1 MKHSDLWNT
10 SETTRALRELHKE
23 QARAFTLN
31 EQSAQKFFALIATHC
46 EIVARLAVILAEQ
59 SGQTVTN
66 TLIEGALAHDIGT
79 YSVLETERVNT
90 DAEIHAASVNASTE
104 IHAASVN
111 VGREP
116 IFQRNIYIQHGTRG
130 YELLL
135 SEGFDESLA
144 QFARNHTGVGITKA
158 ECIQQNLPLEPQ
170 DYLPETVEQE
180 IVLLAD
186 KFHTK
191 SIPPR
196 FVSVHTAR
204 ARVEKF
210 GSENIVRWDRLVAC
224 YGVPCESDIAKLAAH
239 YSMEIM

>member
-31 EQSAQKFFALIATHC
+31 EQSAQKSFALIATHC

-79 YSVLETERVNT
+79 YSVLETERVN
-90 DAEIHAASVNASTE
+90 ASTE
-104 IHAASVN
+104 IQAEHVN

>member
-31 EQSAQKFFALIATHC
+31 EQSAQKSFALIATHC

-79 YSVLETERVNT
+79 YSVLETERVN
-90 DAEIHAASVNASTE
+90 ASTE
-104 IHAASVN
+104 IQAEHVN

-158 ECIQQNLPLEPQ
+158 ECIQQNLPLESQ

-191 SIPPR
+191 SVPPR

-210 GSENIVRWDRLVAC
+210 GPENIARCDKLVAC

>member
-1 MKHSDLWNT
+1 MSFPEQDKTLNSLWNT
-10 SETTRALRELHKE
+10 SETTRTLRELHKE

-31 EQSAQKFFALIATHC
+31 EQSAQKSFALIATHC
-46 EIVARLAVILAEQ
+46 EIVARLAVVLAEQ
-59 SGQTVTN
+59 SGQIVTN

-79 YSVLETERVNT
+79 YSVLETEHVNT
-90 DAEIHAASVNASTE
+90 DAEIHAAP
-104 IHAASVN
+104 VN
-111 VGREP
+111 VSREP
-116 IFQRNIYIQHGTRG
+116 IFQRNIYIEHGTRG

-191 SIPPR
+191 SVPPR

-210 GSENIVRWDRLVAC
+210 GSENIARWDKLVAC

>member
-31 EQSAQKFFALIATHC
+31 EQSAQKSFALIATHC

-79 YSVLETERVNT
+79 YSVL
-90 DAEIHAASVNASTE
+90 AHNAFA
-104 IHAASVN
+104 HNQVL
-111 VGREP
+111 
-116 IFQRNIYIQHGTRG
+116 FQRDIYIQHGTRG

-135 SEGFDESLA
+135 ANGFGEEIA
-144 QFARNHTGVGITKA
+144 AFARNHTGVGITKA
-158 ECIQQNLPLEPQ
+158 DCVQQKLPIEPA
-170 DYLPETVEQE
+170 DYMPTNAAQK
-180 IVLLAD
+180 IVALAD

-191 SIPPR
+191 SLPPR
-196 FVSVHTAR
+196 FVSEQTAR

-210 GSENIVRWDRLVAC
+210 GSENIARWDKLVAC
-224 YGVPCESDIAKLAAH
+224 YGVPPRDVLDELAH
-239 YSMEIM
+239 EYRMEIL

>member
-1 MKHSDLWNT
+1 MAVMKHSDLWNT

-31 EQSAQKFFALIATHC
+31 EQSAQKSFALIATHC

-79 YSVLETERVNT
+79 YSVL
-90 DAEIHAASVNASTE
+90 AHNAFA
-104 IHAASVN
+104 HNQVL
-111 VGREP
+111 
-116 IFQRNIYIQHGTRG
+116 FQRDIYIQHGTRG

-135 SEGFDESLA
+135 ANGFGEEIA
-144 QFARNHTGVGITKA
+144 AFARNHTGVGITKA
-158 ECIQQNLPLEPQ
+158 DCVQQKLPIEPA
-170 DYLPETVEQE
+170 DYMPTNAAQE
-180 IVLLAD
+180 IVALAD

-191 SIPPR
+191 LLPPR
-196 FVSVHTAR
+196 FVSEQTAR

-210 GSENIVRWDRLVAC
+210 GSENIARWDKLVA
-224 YGVPCESDIAKLAAH
+224 
-239 YSMEIM
+239 

>member
-31 EQSAQKFFALIATHC
+31 EQSAQKSFALIATHC

-79 YSVLETERVNT
+79 YSVLETERVN
-90 DAEIHAASVNASTE
+90 ASTE
-104 IHAASVN
+104 IQAEHVN

-210 GSENIVRWDRLVAC
+210 GSENIVRWDKLVAC

>member
-31 EQSAQKFFALIATHC
+31 EQSAQKSFALIATHC

-59 SGQTVTN
+59 SGQIVTN

-79 YSVLETERVNT
+79 YSVL
-90 DAEIHAASVNASTE
+90 AHNAFA
-104 IHAASVN
+104 HNQVL
-111 VGREP
+111 
-116 IFQRNIYIQHGTRG
+116 FQRDIYIQHGTRG

-158 ECIQQNLPLEPQ
+158 DCVQQKLPIEPA
-170 DYLPETVEQE
+170 DYMPTNAAQE
-180 IVLLAD
+180 IVALAD

-191 SIPPR
+191 SLPPR
-196 FVSVHTAR
+196 FVSEQTAR

-210 GSENIVRWDRLVAC
+210 GSENIARWDKLVAC
-224 YGVPCESDIAKLAAH
+224 YGVPPRDVLDELAH
-239 YSMEIM
+239 EYRMEIL

>member
-31 EQSAQKFFALIATHC
+31 EQSAQKSFALIATHC

-79 YSVLETERVNT
+79 YSVL
-90 DAEIHAASVNASTE
+90 AHNAFA
-104 IHAASVN
+104 HNQVL
-111 VGREP
+111 
-116 IFQRNIYIQHGTRG
+116 FQRDIYIQHGTRG

-135 SEGFDESLA
+135 ANGEEIA
-144 QFARNHTGVGITKA
+144 AFARNHTGVGITKA
-158 ECIQQNLPLEPQ
+158 DCVQQKLPIEPA
-170 DYLPETVEQE
+170 DYMPTNAAQE
-180 IVLLAD
+180 IVALAD

-191 SIPPR
+191 LLPPR
-196 FVSVHTAR
+196 FVSEQTAR

-210 GSENIVRWDRLVAC
+210 GSENIARWDKLVAC
-224 YGVPCESDIAKLAAH
+224 YGVPPRDVLDKLAH
-239 YSMEIM
+239 EYRMEIL

>member
-79 YSVLETERVNT
+79 YSVL
-90 DAEIHAASVNASTE
+90 AHNAFA
-104 IHAASVN
+104 HNQVL
-111 VGREP
+111 
-116 IFQRNIYIQHGTRG
+116 FQRDIYIQHGTRG

-135 SEGFDESLA
+135 ANGFGEEIA
-144 QFARNHTGVGITKA
+144 AFARNHTGVGITKA
-158 ECIQQNLPLEPQ
+158 DCVQQKLPIEPA
-170 DYLPETVEQE
+170 DYMPTNAAQE
-180 IVLLAD
+180 IVALAD

-191 SIPPR
+191 LLPPR
-196 FVSVHTAR
+196 FVSEQTAR

-210 GSENIVRWDRLVAC
+210 GSENIARWDKLVAC
-224 YGVPCESDIAKLAAH
+224 YGVPPRDVLDELAH
-239 YSMEIM
+239 EYRMEIL

>member
-31 EQSAQKFFALIATHC
+31 EQSAQKSFALIATHC

-79 YSVLETERVNT
+79 YSVL
-90 DAEIHAASVNASTE
+90 AHNAFA
-104 IHAASVN
+104 HNQVL
-111 VGREP
+111 
-116 IFQRNIYIQHGTRG
+116 FQRDIYIQHGTRG

-158 ECIQQNLPLEPQ
+158 DCVQQKLPIEPA
-170 DYLPETVEQE
+170 DYMPTNAAQE
-180 IVLLAD
+180 IVALAD

-191 SIPPR
+191 SLPPR
-196 FVSVHTAR
+196 FVSEQTAR

-210 GSENIVRWDRLVAC
+210 GSENIARWDKLVAC
-224 YGVPCESDIAKLAAH
+224 YGVPPRDVLDELAH
-239 YSMEIM
+239 EYRMEIL

>member
-1 MKHSDLWNT
+1 MSFPEQDKTLNSLWNT

-31 EQSAQKFFALIATHC
+31 EQSAQKSFALIATHC

-79 YSVLETERVNT
+79 YSVL
-90 DAEIHAASVNASTE
+90 AHNAFA
-104 IHAASVN
+104 HNQVL
-111 VGREP
+111 
-116 IFQRNIYIQHGTRG
+116 FQRDIYIQHGTRG

-135 SEGFDESLA
+135 ANGFGEEIA
-144 QFARNHTGVGITKA
+144 AFARNHTGVGITKA
-158 ECIQQNLPLEPQ
+158 DCVQQKLPIEPA
-170 DYLPETVEQE
+170 DYMPTNAAQK
-180 IVLLAD
+180 IVALAD

-191 SIPPR
+191 SLPPR
-196 FVSVHTAR
+196 FVSEQTAR

-210 GSENIVRWDRLVAC
+210 GSENIARWDKLVAC
-224 YGVPCESDIAKLAAH
+224 YGVPPRDVLDELAH
-239 YSMEIM
+239 EYRMEIL

>member
-1 MKHSDLWNT
+1 MSFPEQDKTLNSLWNV
-10 SETTRALRELHKE
+10 SETARALRELHKE

-31 EQSAQKFFALIATHC
+31 EQSAQKSFALIATHC

-90 DAEIHAASVNASTE
+90 DAEIHAAP
-104 IHAASVN
+104 VN

-191 SIPPR
+191 SVPPR

-210 GSENIVRWDRLVAC
+210 GPENIARWDKLVAC

>member
-1 MKHSDLWNT
+1 MAVMSFPEQDKTLNSLWNT

-31 EQSAQKFFALIATHC
+31 EQSAQKSFALIATHC

-79 YSVLETERVNT
+79 YSVL
-90 DAEIHAASVNASTE
+90 AHNAFA
-104 IHAASVN
+104 HNQVL
-111 VGREP
+111 
-116 IFQRNIYIQHGTRG
+116 FQRDIYIQHGTRG

-135 SEGFDESLA
+135 ANGFGEEIA
-144 QFARNHTGVGITKA
+144 AFARNHTGVGITKA
-158 ECIQQNLPLEPQ
+158 DCVQQKLPIEPA
-170 DYLPETVEQE
+170 DYMPTNAAQK
-180 IVLLAD
+180 IVALAD

-191 SIPPR
+191 SLPPR
-196 FVSVHTAR
+196 FVSEQTAR

-210 GSENIVRWDRLVAC
+210 GSENIARWDKLVAC
-224 YGVPCESDIAKLAAH
+224 YGVPPRDVLDELAH
-239 YSMEIM
+239 EYRMEIL

>member
-31 EQSAQKFFALIATHC
+31 EQSAQKSFALIATHC

-59 SGQTVTN
+59 SGQIVTN

-79 YSVLETERVNT
+79 YSVLAHNQVL
-90 DAEIHAASVNASTE
+90 
-104 IHAASVN
+104 
-111 VGREP
+111 
-116 IFQRNIYIQHGTRG
+116 FQRDIYIQHGTRG

-158 ECIQQNLPLEPQ
+158 DCVQQKLPIEPA
-170 DYLPETVEQE
+170 DYMPTNAAQE
-180 IVLLAD
+180 IVALAD

-191 SIPPR
+191 SLPPR
-196 FVSVHTAR
+196 FVSEQTAR

-210 GSENIVRWDRLVAC
+210 GSENIARWDKLVAC
-224 YGVPCESDIAKLAAH
+224 YGVPPRDVLDELAH
-239 YSMEIM
+239 EYRMEIL

>member
-31 EQSAQKFFALIATHC
+31 EQSAQKSFALIATHC

-79 YSVLETERVNT
+79 YSVL
-90 DAEIHAASVNASTE
+90 AHNAFA
-104 IHAASVN
+104 HNQVL
-111 VGREP
+111 
-116 IFQRNIYIQHGTRG
+116 FQRDIYIQHGTRG

-135 SEGFDESLA
+135 ANGFGEEIA
-144 QFARNHTGVGITKA
+144 AFARNHTGVGITKA
-158 ECIQQNLPLEPQ
+158 DCVQQKLPIEPA
-170 DYLPETVEQE
+170 DYMPTNAAQE
-180 IVLLAD
+180 IVALAD

-191 SIPPR
+191 LLPPR
-196 FVSVHTAR
+196 FVSEQTAR

-210 GSENIVRWDRLVAC
+210 GSENIARWDKLVAC
-224 YGVPCESDIAKLAAH
+224 YGVPPCDVLDELAH
-239 YSMEIM
+239 EYRMEIL

>member
-31 EQSAQKFFALIATHC
+31 EQSAQKSFALIATHC

-79 YSVLETERVNT
+79 YSVL
-90 DAEIHAASVNASTE
+90 AHNAFA
-104 IHAASVN
+104 HNQVL
-111 VGREP
+111 
-116 IFQRNIYIQHGTRG
+116 FQRDIYIQHGTRG

-135 SEGFDESLA
+135 ANGFGEEIA
-144 QFARNHTGVGITKA
+144 AFARNHTGVGITKA
-158 ECIQQNLPLEPQ
+158 DCVQQKLPIEPA
-170 DYLPETVEQE
+170 DYMPTNAAQE
-180 IVLLAD
+180 IVALAD

-191 SIPPR
+191 LLPPR
-196 FVSVHTAR
+196 FVSEQTAR

-210 GSENIVRWDRLVAC
+210 GSENIARWDKLVAC
-224 YGVPCESDIAKLAAH
+224 YGVPPRDVLDKLAH
-239 YSMEIM
+239 EYRMEIL

>member
-31 EQSAQKFFALIATHC
+31 EQSAQKSFVLIATHC

-59 SGQTVTN
+59 SGQIVTN

-79 YSVLETERVNT
+79 YSVL
-90 DAEIHAASVNASTE
+90 AHNAFA
-104 IHAASVN
+104 HNQVL
-111 VGREP
+111 
-116 IFQRNIYIQHGTRG
+116 FQRDIYIQHGTRG

-158 ECIQQNLPLEPQ
+158 DCVQQKLPIEPA
-170 DYLPETVEQE
+170 DYMPTNAAQE
-180 IVLLAD
+180 IVALAD

-191 SIPPR
+191 SLPPR
-196 FVSVHTAR
+196 FVSEQTAR

-210 GSENIVRWDRLVAC
+210 GSENIARWDKLVAC
-224 YGVPCESDIAKLAAH
+224 YGVPPRDVLDELAH
-239 YSMEIM
+239 EYRMEIL

>member
-10 SETTRALRELHKE
+10 SETTRTLRELHKE

-31 EQSAQKFFALIATHC
+31 EQSAQKSFALIATHC

-59 SGQTVTN
+59 SGQIVTN

-79 YSVLETERVNT
+79 YSVLAHNQVL
-90 DAEIHAASVNASTE
+90 
-104 IHAASVN
+104 
-111 VGREP
+111 
-116 IFQRNIYIQHGTRG
+116 FQRDIYIQHGTRG

-158 ECIQQNLPLEPQ
+158 DCVQQKLPIEPA
-170 DYLPETVEQE
+170 DYMPTNAAQE
-180 IVLLAD
+180 IVALAD

-191 SIPPR
+191 SLPPR
-196 FVSVHTAR
+196 FVSEQTAR

-210 GSENIVRWDRLVAC
+210 GSENIARWDKLVAC
-224 YGVPCESDIAKLAAH
+224 YGVPPRDVLDELAH
-239 YSMEIM
+239 EYRMEIL

>member
-10 SETTRALRELHKE
+10 SETTRTLRELHKE

-31 EQSAQKFFALIATHC
+31 EQSAQKSFALIATHC

-79 YSVLETERVNT
+79 YSVLEAERVNT
-90 DAEIHAASVNASTE
+90 DAEIHTAP
-104 IHAASVN
+104 VN

-135 SEGFDESLA
+135 ANGFGEEIA
-144 QFARNHTGVGITKA
+144 AFARNHTGVGITKA
-158 ECIQQNLPLEPQ
+158 DCVQQKLPIEPA
-170 DYLPETVEQE
+170 DYMPTNAAQE
-180 IVLLAD
+180 IVALAD

-191 SIPPR
+191 SLPPR
-196 FVSVHTAR
+196 FVSEQTAR
-204 ARVEKF
+204 ARVKKF
-210 GSENIVRWDRLVAC
+210 GSENIARWDKLVAC
-224 YGVPCESDIAKLAAH
+224 YGVPPRDVLDELAH
-239 YSMEIM
+239 EYRMEIL

>member
-31 EQSAQKFFALIATHC
+31 EQSAQKFFVLIATHC

-90 DAEIHAASVNASTE
+90 GAEIQAEH
-104 IHAASVN
+104 VN

-191 SIPPR
+191 SVPPR

-210 GSENIVRWDRLVAC
+210 SPENIARWDKLVAC

>member
-1 MKHSDLWNT
+1 MAVMKHSDLWNT

-31 EQSAQKFFALIATHC
+31 EQSAQKSFALIATHC

-79 YSVLETERVNT
+79 YSVL
-90 DAEIHAASVNASTE
+90 AHNAFA
-104 IHAASVN
+104 HNQVL
-111 VGREP
+111 
-116 IFQRNIYIQHGTRG
+116 FQRDIYIQHGTRG

-135 SEGFDESLA
+135 ANGFGEEIA
-144 QFARNHTGVGITKA
+144 AFARNHTGVGITKA
-158 ECIQQNLPLEPQ
+158 DCVQQKLPIEPA
-170 DYLPETVEQE
+170 DYMPTNAAQE
-180 IVLLAD
+180 IVALAD

-191 SIPPR
+191 LLPPR
-196 FVSVHTAR
+196 FVSEQTAR

-210 GSENIVRWDRLVAC
+210 GSENIARWDKLVAC
-224 YGVPCESDIAKLAAH
+224 YGVPPRDVLDELAH
-239 YSMEIM
+239 EYRMEIL

>member
-1 MKHSDLWNT
+1 MAVMKHSDLWNT

-31 EQSAQKFFALIATHC
+31 EQSAQKSFALIATHC

-79 YSVLETERVNT
+79 YHNQVL
-90 DAEIHAASVNASTE
+90 
-104 IHAASVN
+104 
-111 VGREP
+111 
-116 IFQRNIYIQHGTRG
+116 FQRDIYIQHGTRG

-135 SEGFDESLA
+135 ANGFGEEIA
-144 QFARNHTGVGITKA
+144 AFARNHTGVGITKA
-158 ECIQQNLPLEPQ
+158 DCVQQKLPIEPA
-170 DYLPETVEQE
+170 DYMPTNAAQE
-180 IVLLAD
+180 IVALAD

-191 SIPPR
+191 LLPPR
-196 FVSVHTAR
+196 FVSEQTAR

-210 GSENIVRWDRLVAC
+210 GSENIARWDKLVAC
-224 YGVPCESDIAKLAAH
+224 YGVPPRDVLDELAH
-239 YSMEIM
+239 EYRMEIL

>member
-31 EQSAQKFFALIATHC
+31 EQSAQKSFALIATHC

-79 YSVLETERVNT
+79 YSVL
-90 DAEIHAASVNASTE
+90 AHNAFA
-104 IHAASVN
+104 HNQVL
-111 VGREP
+111 
-116 IFQRNIYIQHGTRG
+116 FQRDIYIQHGTRG

-135 SEGFDESLA
+135 ANGFGEEIA
-144 QFARNHTGVGITKA
+144 AFARNHTGVGITKA
-158 ECIQQNLPLEPQ
+158 DCVQQKLPIEPA
-170 DYLPETVEQE
+170 DYMPTNAAQE
-180 IVLLAD
+180 IVALAD

-191 SIPPR
+191 LLPPR
-196 FVSVHTAR
+196 FVSEQTAR

-210 GSENIVRWDRLVAC
+210 GSENIARWDKLVAC
-224 YGVPCESDIAKLAAH
+224 YGVPPRDVLDELAH
-239 YSMEIM
+239 EYRMEIL

>member
-31 EQSAQKFFALIATHC
+31 EQSAQKSFALIATHC

-79 YSVLETERVNT
+79 YSVLETERVN
-90 DAEIHAASVNASTE
+90 ASTE
-104 IHAASVN
+104 IQAEHVN

-191 SIPPR
+191 SVPPR
-196 FVSVHTAR
+196 FVSVHT
-204 ARVEKF
+204 
-210 GSENIVRWDRLVAC
+210 
-224 YGVPCESDIAKLAAH
+224 LALA
-239 YSMEIM
+239 

>member
-31 EQSAQKFFALIATHC
+31 EQSAQKSFALIATHC

-79 YSVLETERVNT
+79 YSVLETERVN
-90 DAEIHAASVNASTE
+90 ASTE
-104 IHAASVN
+104 IQAEHVN

-191 SIPPR
+191 SVPPR

-210 GSENIVRWDRLVAC
+210 GSENIARWDKLVAC

>member
-1 MKHSDLWNT
+1 MEHSDLWNT

-31 EQSAQKFFALIATHC
+31 EQSAQKSFALIATHC

-79 YSVLETERVNT
+79 YSVL
-90 DAEIHAASVNASTE
+90 AHNAFA
-104 IHAASVN
+104 HNQVL
-111 VGREP
+111 
-116 IFQRNIYIQHGTRG
+116 FQRDIYIQHGTRG

-135 SEGFDESLA
+135 ANGFGEEIA
-144 QFARNHTGVGITKA
+144 AFARNHTGVGITKA
-158 ECIQQNLPLEPQ
+158 DCVQQKLPIEPA
-170 DYLPETVEQE
+170 DYMPTNAAQE
-180 IVLLAD
+180 IVALAD

-191 SIPPR
+191 LLPPR
-196 FVSVHTAR
+196 FVSEQTAR

-210 GSENIVRWDRLVAC
+210 GSENIARWDKLVAC
-224 YGVPCESDIAKLAAH
+224 YGVPPRDVLDELAH
-239 YSMEIM
+239 EYRMEIL

>member
-10 SETTRALRELHKE
+10 SETTRTLRELHKE

-31 EQSAQKFFALIATHC
+31 EQSAQKSFALIATHC

-59 SGQTVTN
+59 SGQIVTN

-79 YSVLETERVNT
+79 YSVLETERVN
-90 DAEIHAASVNASTE
+90 ASTE
-104 IHAASVN
+104 IQAEHVN

-191 SIPPR
+191 SVPSR

-210 GSENIVRWDRLVAC
+210 GSENIARWDKLVAC